1 MGNAQ
6 SSLKNSRP
14 GKTPAKVLEAWER
27 TYRSDFAHD
36 RGAMFEP
43 LLARFGLKVDAEA
56 MLEGTVDFVIA
67 SAAFARLDGVA
78 VEELLASQR
87 YDSRATAAV
96 YVLTFD
102 IHGRGAARLLVSP
115 DLRSVDLADLYE
127 YPWQR
132 LQRVGYSD
140 FWISRLDGMAL
151 GGAEIDELHRLV
163 TDDIMF
169 DCDDDEISIIF
180 DPDTYDGALA
190 FSVYDTPEEDRGYVE
205 TPAS

>member
-6 SSLKNSRP
+6 NSVKNPRR
-14 GKTPAKVLEAWER
+14 GKTPARMLEAWER
-27 TYRSDFAHD
+27 TFRSEFAQD
-36 RGAMFEP
+36 GGAMFEP
-43 LLARFGLKVDAEA
+43 LLARFGLKGDAKA

-67 SAAFARLDGVA
+67 SAAFARLDGAA

-87 YDSRATAAV
+87 YDSLATAAV

-102 IHGRGAARLLVSP
+102 MHGLGAARLLVSP
-115 DLRSVDLADLYE
+115 GLRSVDLADLYE
-127 YPWQR
+127 HPWHR

-140 FWISRLDGMAL
+140 FWISRLDGVAL
-151 GGAEIDELHRLV
+151 EGAEIDELHRLV
-163 TDDIMF
+163 SDDIMF

-205 TPAS
+205 SPAS